1 MKRENSSFSRVKA
14 RPILRTFHAYKD
26 GTNAVDLQVFI
37 DGKRIK
43 FHLGIRVLKKH
54 WHTKDLRIRRS
65 HPDHEDLNLI
75 IDHAMSK
82 VQKIAVD
89 ARLKMRHITPMEF
102 ETLFFGAESDSF
114 VEFWRHEMERM
125 RPQMAHGTYKHHK
138 SVLKKVAHYAPAAT
152 FTDVDVKYLM
162 GFDRFLRQQYGNGHN
177 TRVANFNKVR
187 RYVNL
192 AIAQDKMERNP
203 FDHFKL
209 SFQDGHRA
217 VLTKSQVATLVKM
230 WNDGHLKPGQHVA
243 LQNFLLGCF
252 TGLRISDVYLVR
264 KTMIDGNRLVFS
276 PKKTQNRNKVI
287 EIPLT
292 GMAKKFIAHGG
303 DHLAERLSEQKTNAY
318 LKEIALHADIHQNL
332 TFHVAR
338 HTFAT
343 IYLELGGSV
352 EVLQGI
358 LGHAKLATTM
368 KYVHIARARM
378 EHEMGFF
385 DAQDWSGNNKSE
397 TK

>member
-1 MKRENSSFSRVKA
+1 MPNKSANYTRIKA
-14 RPILRTFHAYKD
+14 RPHLRKDHKHSD
-26 GTNAVDLQVFI
+26 GTQAVQLHVYI
-37 DGKRIK
+37 DTKRIK
-43 FHLGIRVLKKH
+43 FNLGIRIHTKH

-65 HPDHEDLNLI
+65 HPDHEDFNLVI
-75 IDHAMSK
+75 VHAMSK

-89 ARLKMRHITPMEF
+89 ARLKMRHLTPMEF

-114 VEFWRHEMERM
+114 TEFWRHEMERM
-125 RPQMAHGTYKHHK
+125 RPQMREGTYRHHK
-138 SVLKKVAHYAPAAT
+138 SVLKKVVEYAPRAT
-152 FTDVDVKYLM
+152 FTDVNVKYLM

-217 VLTKSQVATLVKM
+217 VLTRPQVAALVKM
-230 WNDGHLKPGQHVA
+230 WSDGHLKPGQHVA

-264 KTMIDGNRLVFS
+264 KSMIDGDRLVFS

-292 GMAKKFIAHGG
+292 AMAKKFIAHGG

-318 LKEIALHADIHQNL
+318 LKEIAMHADIHQNL

-352 EVLQGI
+352 EVLQRI

-378 EHEMGFF
+378 EHEMGLF
-385 DAQDWSGNNKSE
+385 DAQDWGG
-397 TK
+397 

>member
-1 MKRENSSFSRVKA
+1 MPNKSGSYTRIKA
-14 RPILRTFHAYKD
+14 RAYLRKDHQYKD
-26 GTNAVDLQVFI
+26 GTHSVLMHVHLDR
-37 DGKRIK
+37 KRIK
-43 FHLGIRVLKKH
+43 FNLGIRVPIKH
-54 WHTKDLRIRRS
+54 WSEKELRIRRA

-162 GFDRFLRQQYGNGHN
+162 GFDRFLRQQYDNSHN
-177 TRVANFNKVR
+177 TRVANMNKVR

-217 VLTKSQVATLVKM
+217 VLTRPQVAALVKI
-230 WNDGHLKPGQHVA
+230 WSDGHLKPGQHVA

-264 KTMIDGNRLVFS
+264 KSMIDGNLLVFS

-292 GMAKKFIAHGG
+292 AMAKKFIAQGG
-303 DHLAERLSEQKTNAY
+303 DHLADRLSEQKTNAY

-385 DAQDWSGNNKSE
+385 DAQDWSGSK
-397 TK
+397 